1 MDKLER
7 TYNSLPTFVHWDSE
21 LIASSDVPDQHIFR
35 RLTLRLQMLEQRLL
49 LERLAYKEGL
59 LDGQSMVN
67 CAREMLELTVLI
79 WVQRDRFVEHHHD
92 YDVCIVF
99 LLKLCT

>member
-7 TYNSLPTFVHWDSE
+7 TYNSYPSFILWDSE
-21 LIASSDVPDQHIFR
+21 LISSPTIADSELFS

-49 LERLAYKEGL
+49 LERLAYKQGL

-67 CAREMLELTVLI
+67 CAREMLELTVLV
-79 WVQRDRFVEHHHD
+79 WVQRDRFVARHHD
-92 YDVCIVF
+92 YDVRTSST
-99 LLKLCT
+99 LRD